1 MATTTS
7 GLDRRDFLRVT
18 AVAGGGVLLGAYS
31 VSSAGAGV
39 LAGSEPAADF
49 ALNVFIRITPDNL
62 VTIISKNPE
71 IGQGIKTSL
80 PMIVA
85 EELDVAWENVRVEQ
99 APLDTERFT
108 RQSVGGS
115 SGTPRNYDAMRRTGA
130 AARHMLVAAAA
141 AMWGVPASALT
152 TASGVVT
159 HQASGR
165 QATYGELADRAATI
179 TPPDLASV
187 ALKDPKDFTIV
198 GTRVAGVDNLDVVTG
213 KPLFGIDVT
222 LPGMKYA
229 VFEKCPVFAGKAVS
243 ANLDEIRAEPGV
255 RHAFI
260 VAGGDNLTG
269 LLDGVAIVADSWW
282 QASTARK
289 KLRVDWA
296 EGSYANDSSAGFA
309 ARAATLSKRTPQ
321 DVSPPDGDPD
331 AALAGAAKVVEAE
344 YFYPFI
350 AHATLEPQNCT
361 AHFHDGRLDMWAP
374 TQAPQRGRDR
384 VASAIGLD
392 ASAITVHITRSGGG
406 FGRRTGTD
414 YMVEAAAIA
423 KEVGVPVKLVW
434 SREDDMRHDF
444 YRPAGFHY
452 LKGGLDA
459 DGKVVAW
466 KNHFVTFG
474 TDGRPAPSAN
484 LGATE
489 FPARFV
495 PNYELGTSFIPFN
508 VPTGVLR
515 APRSNGVAFVMQ
527 SFIDELAHA
536 AGKDPL
542 ELRYDILA
550 AYQAREAAE
559 GSGGRGRS
567 LEPARMRDVLE
578 LVAEKSAWGK
588 MALPRGTG
596 RGIAF
601 HFSHRGYF
609 AEVVEASVSNPGAV
623 SVNKVWVAADIGS
636 QIVNLSGADNQVQ
649 GAVLDGIA
657 QALGQE
663 ITIEG
668 GRTVQSNFHDFPLL
682 RLRQVPPEIEVHFLK
697 TDAAPTGLGEPA
709 LPPVVPALCNAIFAA
724 TGKRIRSLPLSKHD
738 LRWA

>member
-31 VSSAGAGV
+31 VSSAGTGV
-39 LAGSEPAADF
+39 LEGSEPAADF
-49 ALNVFIRITPDNL
+49 ALNVFIRITPDDL

-99 APLDTERFT
+99 APLDTDRFT
-108 RQSVGGS
+108 AQSVGGS

-141 AMWGVPASALT
+141 AMWGVPASELT

-159 HQASGR
+159 HGASGR
-165 QATYGELADRAATI
+165 SATYGELADRAVAI

-187 ALKDPKDFTIV
+187 ALKDPKDFTIL
-198 GTRVAGVDNLDVVTG
+198 GTRVSGVDNLEIVTG
-213 KPLFGIDVT
+213 KPLYGIDVT

-229 VFEKCPVFAGKAVS
+229 VFEKCPVFAGKAVG
-243 ANLDEIRAEPGV
+243 ANLDEILAEPGV

-260 VAGGDNLTG
+260 VSGGDNLTG

-282 QASTARK
+282 QASQARR

-296 EGSYANDSSAGFA
+296 EGAHADDSSAGFA
-309 ARAATLSKRTPQ
+309 AKAATMSKRTPE
-321 DVSPPDGDPD
+321 DISPPDGDPD
-331 AALAGAAKVVEAE
+331 TALAGAAQVVEAE
-344 YFYPFI
+344 YSYPFI

-384 VASAIGLD
+384 VASALGID
-392 ASAITVHITRSGGG
+392 ESAITVHITRSGGG
-406 FGRRTGTD
+406 FGRRSSTD

-423 KEVGVPVKLVW
+423 KEVDAPVKLVW

-459 DGKVVAW
+459 NGKVVAW

-474 TDGRPAPSAN
+474 TNGRPARTAN
-484 LGATE
+484 LGDTE

-495 PNYELGTSFIPFN
+495 PNYGLGKSIIPFN
-508 VPTGVLR
+508 VPTGFLR
-515 APRSNGVAFVMQ
+515 APGSNGLAFVMQ

-536 AGKDPL
+536 AGTDPVQFRSDL
-542 ELRYDILA
+542 LA
-550 AYQAREAAE
+550 AYRAPAGGG
-559 GSGGRGRS
+559 GSGRTLDS
-567 LEPARMRDVLE
+567 ARMRGVLDM
-578 LVAEKSAWGK
+578 VAEKSGWGRTR
-588 MALPRGTG
+588 LPRGTG
-596 RGIAF
+596 RGVAF

-609 AEVVEASVSNPGAV
+609 AEVVEASVSNAGAV
-623 SVNKVWVAADIGS
+623 SVNKIWVAGDIGS
-636 QIVNLSGADNQVQ
+636 QIVNLSGAEAQVQ
-649 GAVLDGIA
+649 GSVLDGIA

-663 ITIEG
+663 ITIDR
-668 GRTVQSNFHDFPLL
+668 GRAVQSNFHDFPLL
-682 RLRQVPPEIEVHFLK
+682 RLTQASPEIEVHFLRS
-697 TDAAPTGLGEPA
+697 DAAPTGLGEPA
-709 LPPVVPALCNAIFAA
+709 LPPVVPALCNAIFAV

-738 LRWA
+738 LSWT

>member
-1 MATTTS
+1 MKTTTS

-31 VSSAGAGV
+31 ASSAGAVV
-39 LAGSEPAADF
+39 LEGSEPAADF

-99 APLDTERFT
+99 APLDTDRFT

-115 SGTPRNYDAMRRTGA
+115 SGTPRNYDNMRRTGA

-141 AMWGVPASALT
+141 EMWGVPASALT
-152 TASGVVT
+152 TAAGVVT
-159 HQASGR
+159 DRASGR
-165 QATYGELADRAATI
+165 SATYGELADRAVAV

-187 ALKDPKDFTIV
+187 PLKDPKDFTIL
-198 GTRVAGVDNLDVVTG
+198 GTRVPGVDNLDIVTG

-260 VAGGDNLTG
+260 VSGGDNLTG

-282 QASTARK
+282 QASQARK

-296 EGSYANDSSAGFA
+296 EGAHADDSSAGFA
-309 ARAATLSKRTPQ
+309 AKAATMSKSTPE
-321 DVSPPDGDPD
+321 DVFPPDGDPD
-331 AALAGAAKVVEAE
+331 AALAGAAQVVEGE

-384 VASAIGLD
+384 VASTIGID

-406 FGRRTGTD
+406 FGRRSSTD

-423 KEVGVPVKLVW
+423 IELDTPVKLVW
-434 SREDDMRHDF
+434 SREDDIRHDF

-495 PNYELGTSFIPFN
+495 PNYELGLSFIPFN

-536 AGKDPL
+536 AGADPVQ
-542 ELRYDILA
+542 LRYDILA
-550 AYQAREAAE
+550 AYQAPEAD
-559 GSGGRGRS
+559 GGGRGS
-567 LEPARMRDVLE
+567 LDPARMRSVLE
-578 LVAEKSAWGK
+578 LVADKSAWGS
-588 MALPRGTG
+588 ARFPRGTG
-596 RGIAF
+596 RGVAF

-609 AEVVEASVSNPGAV
+609 AEVVEVTVTNAGAV

-636 QIVNLSGADNQVQ
+636 QIVNLSGAEAQVQ

-657 QALGQE
+657 QTLGQE
-663 ITIEG
+663 ITIER
-668 GRTVQSNFHDFPLL
+668 GRTVQSNFHDFHLI
-682 RLRQVPPEIEVHFLK
+682 RLKQVPPEIEMHFLRS
-697 TDAAPTGLGEPA
+697 DVAPTGLGEPA

>member
-85 EELDVAWENVRVEQ
+85 EELDVAWQNVRVEQ

-108 RQSVGGS
+108 RQSAYGS
-115 SGTPRNYDAMRRTGA
+115 TATRTHYDLMRRTGA

-159 HQASGR
+159 HGASGR
-165 QATYGELADRAATI
+165 RATYGELADRAVAI

-187 ALKDPKDFTIV
+187 ALKDPKDFTIL
-198 GTRVAGVDNLDVVTG
+198 GTRVPGVDNLDIVTG

-374 TQAPQRGRDR
+374 TQNPQRGRDV
-384 VASAIGLD
+384 VASTIGLD

-406 FGRRTGTD
+406 FGRRGSAD

-423 KEVGVPVKLVW
+423 KEVDAPVKLVW

-459 DGKVVAW
+459 DGKVVVW

-474 TDGRPAPSAN
+474 TDGRPARTAN

-495 PNYELGTSFIPFN
+495 SNYGLGKSIIPFN
-508 VPTGVLR
+508 VPTGFLR
-515 APRSNGVAFVMQ
+515 APGSNGLAFVMQ

-536 AGKDPL
+536 AGTDPVQFRNDL
-542 ELRYDILA
+542 LA
-550 AYQAREAAE
+550 SYRASAE
-559 GSGGRGRS
+559 GGGRGRS
-567 LEPARMRDVLE
+567 LDPARMRGVLD
-578 LVAEKSAWGK
+578 LVAEKSGWGRTR
-588 MALPRGTG
+588 LPRGTG
-596 RGIAF
+596 RGVAF

-609 AEVVEASVSNPGAV
+609 AEVVEASVSNAGAV
-623 SVNKVWVAADIGS
+623 SVNKVWVAGDIGS
-636 QIVNLSGADNQVQ
+636 QIVNLSGAETQVQ
-649 GAVLDGIA
+649 GSVLDGIA

-663 ITIEG
+663 ITIER

-682 RLRQVPPEIEVHFLK
+682 RLSQAPPAIEVHFLRS
-697 TDAAPTGLGEPA
+697 DVAPSGLGEPS

-724 TGKRIRSLPLSKHD
+724 TGKRIRSLPLSRND
-738 LRWA
+738 LRWT

>member
-1 MATTTS
+1 METTIS
-7 GLDRRDFLRVT
+7 GLDRREFLRVT
-18 AVAGGGVLLGAYS
+18 ALAGGGVLLGAYS
-31 VSSAGAGV
+31 MSSAGAGV
-39 LAGSEPAADF
+39 LEGSEPAADF

-85 EELDVAWENVRVEQ
+85 EELDVAWRSVRVEQ

-108 RQSVGGS
+108 RQSAGGS
-115 SGTPRNYDAMRRTGA
+115 NATPRNYDAMRRTGA
-130 AARHMLVAAAA
+130 AARQMLVAAAA
-141 AMWGVPASALT
+141 AMWGVPAAELA
-152 TASGVVT
+152 TASGTVM
-159 HQASGR
+159 HRASGR
-165 QATYGELADRAATI
+165 RATYGELADRAAAI
-179 TPPDLASV
+179 TPPDMASV
-187 ALKDPKDFTIV
+187 PLKDPKDFTIV
-198 GTRVAGVDNLDVVTG
+198 GTRVSGVDNLDVVTG
-213 KPLFGIDVT
+213 KPMFGIDVT

-229 VFEKCPVFAGKAVS
+229 VFEKCPVFGGKAVN

-255 RHAFI
+255 QRAFI
-260 VAGGDNLTG
+260 VAGDANLTG
-269 LLDGVAIVADSWW
+269 LLSGVAIVADTWW
-282 QASTARK
+282 QASTARR
-289 KLRVDWA
+289 KLRVQWD
-296 EGSYANDSSAGFA
+296 EGAHANDSSAAFA
-309 ARAATLSKRTPQ
+309 AQAATLSKSSPEV
-321 DVSPPDGDPD
+321 VSPPEGDPD

-344 YFYPFI
+344 YSYPFI

-361 AHFHDGRLDMWAP
+361 AHFHDGRLDIWAP
-374 TQAPQRGRDR
+374 TQSPQRGRDM
-384 VASAIGLD
+384 VASTLGLKPR
-392 ASAITVHITRSGGG
+392 AITVHLTRSGGG
-406 FGRRTGTD
+406 FGRRTSAD

-423 KEVGVPVKLVW
+423 KEVGVPVKLLW

-459 DGKVVAW
+459 SGKVVAW

-474 TDGRPAPSAN
+474 ADGRPARSAN

-495 PNYELGTSFIPFN
+495 PNYGLGTSFIPFN

-542 ELRYDILA
+542 ELRYDLLA
-550 AYQAREAAE
+550 AYRAPAAAA
-559 GSGGRGRS
+559 GGRSRS
-567 LEPARMRDVLE
+567 LDPARMRGVLE
-578 LVAEKSAWGK
+578 LVAEKSAWGRTL
-588 MALPRGTG
+588 LPRGTG

-609 AEVVEASVSNPGAV
+609 AEVVEASVSNEGAV
-623 SVNKVWVAADIGS
+623 SVNKVWVAGDIGS
-636 QIVNLSGADNQVQ
+636 QIVNPSGAGNQVQ

-657 QALGQE
+657 QTLGQE
-663 ITIEG
+663 ITIER

-682 RLRQVPPEIEVHFLK
+682 RLRQAPPEIEVHFLK
-697 TDAAPTGLGEPA
+697 TDLAPTGLGEPA

>member
-1 MATTTS
+1 MKTTTS

-31 VSSAGAGV
+31 VRSAGAGV

-108 RQSVGGS
+108 AQSAFGS
-115 SGTPRNYDAMRRTGA
+115 TATRTNYDNMRRTGA

-141 AMWGVPASALT
+141 EMWGVPASALT
-152 TASGVVT
+152 TAAGVVT
-159 HQASGR
+159 HRTSGR
-165 QATYGELADRAATI
+165 STTYGELADRAVAI
-179 TPPDLASV
+179 TPPDLAGV
-187 ALKDPKDFTIV
+187 ALKDPKDFKIL
-198 GTRVAGVDNLDVVTG
+198 GTRVPGVDNLAIVTG
-213 KPLFGIDVT
+213 KPLYGIDVT

-243 ANLDEIRAEPGV
+243 ANLDEILAEPGV

-260 VAGGDNLTG
+260 VAGGDSLTG

-282 QASTARK
+282 QASQARR
-289 KLRVDWA
+289 KLRVDWS
-296 EGSYANDSSAGFA
+296 EGAHADDSSAGFA
-309 ARAATLSKRTPQ
+309 AQAATMSKSTPE
-321 DVSPPDGDPD
+321 DISPPDGDPD
-331 AALAGAAKVVEAE
+331 AALAGAAQVVEAE

-361 AHFHDGRLDMWAP
+361 AHFHDGRLDMWTP
-374 TQAPQRGRDR
+374 SQNPQRGRGV
-384 VASAIGLD
+384 VASTLGID
-392 ASAITVHITRSGGG
+392 ESAITVHITRSGGG
-406 FGRRTGTD
+406 FGRRGSSD
-414 YMVEAAAIA
+414 YVVEAAAIA
-423 KEVGVPVKLVW
+423 KEVGVPVKLLW

-474 TDGRPAPSAN
+474 TNGRPARTAN
-484 LGATE
+484 LSATK

-495 PNYELGTSFIPFN
+495 PNFGLGKSIIPFN
-508 VPTGVLR
+508 VPTGFLR
-515 APRSNGVAFVMQ
+515 APGSNGLAFVMQ

-536 AGKDPL
+536 AGIDPVRFRNDL
-542 ELRYDILA
+542 LDSY
-550 AYQAREAAE
+550 REPA
-559 GSGGRGRS
+559 GGGGRS
-567 LEPARMRDVLE
+567 LDPARMRGVLDM
-578 LVAEKSAWGK
+578 VAEKSGWGRTR
-588 MALPRGTG
+588 LPQGTG
-596 RGIAF
+596 RGVAF

-609 AEVVEASVSNPGAV
+609 AEVVEASVSNSGAV
-623 SVNKVWVAADIGS
+623 SVNKVWVAGDIGS
-636 QIVNLSGADNQVQ
+636 QIVNLSGAEAQVQ
-649 GAVLDGIA
+649 GSVLDGIA

-663 ITIEG
+663 ITIDR

-682 RLRQVPPEIEVHFLK
+682 RLTQASPEIEVHFLRS
-697 TDAAPTGLGEPA
+697 DVAPTGLGEPA

>member
-1 MATTTS
+1 METTTS

-39 LAGSEPAADF
+39 LEGSEPAADF

-115 SGTPRNYDAMRRTGA
+115 NGTPRNYDLMRRTGA

-141 AMWGVPASALT
+141 EMWGVPASALT

-159 HQASGR
+159 HGASGR
-165 QATYGELADRAATI
+165 SATYGELADRAVAI
-179 TPPDLASV
+179 TSPDLASV
-187 ALKDPKDFTIV
+187 ALKDPKDFKIL
-198 GTRVAGVDNLDVVTG
+198 GTRVPGVDNLAVVTG
-213 KPLFGIDVT
+213 KPLYGIDVT

-243 ANLDEIRAEPGV
+243 ANLDEVLAEPGV

-282 QASTARK
+282 QASQARR
-289 KLRVDWA
+289 KLRVDWS
-296 EGSYANDSSAGFA
+296 EGQYANDSSEGFA
-309 ARAATLSKRTPQ
+309 ARAATLSKSEPE
-321 DVSPPDGDPD
+321 DISPPDGDPD
-331 AALAGAAKVVEAE
+331 AALAGAAQVVEAE
-344 YFYPFI
+344 YSYPFI

-361 AHFHDGRLDMWAP
+361 AHFHDGRMDMWAP
-374 TQAPQRGRDR
+374 SQNPQRGRDR
-384 VASAIGLD
+384 VASTLGID

-406 FGRRTGTD
+406 FGRRSSTD

-423 KEVGVPVKLVW
+423 KEVDAPVKLLW
-434 SREDDMRHDF
+434 SREDDIRHDF

-459 DGKVVAW
+459 NGKVVAW

-474 TDGRPAPSAN
+474 TDGRPAPSAS

-495 PNYELGTSFIPFN
+495 PNYGLGLSFIPFN

-536 AGKDPL
+536 AGTDPL
-542 ELRYDILA
+542 QLRYDILA
-550 AYQAREAAE
+550 AYQEPEAT
-559 GSGGRGRS
+559 GGRGGS
-567 LEPARMRDVLE
+567 LDPARMRAVLE

-588 MALPRGTG
+588 MELPRGTG
-596 RGIAF
+596 RGLAF

-609 AEVVEASVSNPGAV
+609 AEVVEASVSNAGAV
-623 SVNKVWVAADIGS
+623 SVNKVWVAGDIGS
-636 QIVNLSGADNQVQ
+636 QIVNPSGADNQVQ

-657 QALGQE
+657 QTLGQE
-663 ITIEG
+663 ITIG
-668 GRTVQSNFHDFPLL
+668 QGRTVQSNFHDFPLL
-682 RLRQVPPEIEVHFLK
+682 RLTQAPPEIEVYFLK

>member
-1 MATTTS
+1 METTTS
-7 GLDRRDFLRVT
+7 GLDRREFLRVT
-18 AVAGGGVLLGAYS
+18 ALAGGGVLLGAYS

-39 LAGSEPAADF
+39 LEGSEPAADF

-85 EELDVAWENVRVEQ
+85 EELDVAWRNVRVEQ

-108 RQSVGGS
+108 RQSAGGS
-115 SGTPRNYDAMRRTGA
+115 NATRTNYDNMRRTGA
-130 AARHMLVAAAA
+130 AARQMLVAAAA
-141 AMWGVPASALT
+141 AMWGVPAAALT

-159 HQASGR
+159 HRASGR
-165 QATYGELADRAATI
+165 RATYGELADRAAAI
-179 TPPDLASV
+179 TPPDMASV
-187 ALKDPKDFTIV
+187 PLKDPKDFTIV
-198 GTRVAGVDNLDVVTG
+198 GTRVSGVDNLDVVTG
-213 KPLFGIDVT
+213 KPMFGIDVT

-229 VFEKCPVFAGKAVS
+229 VFEKCPVFGGKAVS

-296 EGSYANDSSAGFA
+296 EGAYADDSSAGFA
-309 ARAATLSKRTPQ
+309 ARAATLSKSEPEV
-321 DVSPPDGDPD
+321 VSPPDGDPD

-344 YFYPFI
+344 YSYPFI

-374 TQAPQRGRDR
+374 SQNPQRGRSA
-384 VASAIGLD
+384 VASTLGID
-392 ASAITVHITRSGGG
+392 ESTITVHITRSGGG
-406 FGRRTGTD
+406 FGRRTSAD

-423 KEVGVPVKLVW
+423 KEVDSPVKLLW

-474 TDGRPAPSAN
+474 ADGRPARSAN

-495 PNYELGTSFIPFN
+495 PNYGLGKSIIPFN
-508 VPTGVLR
+508 VPTGFLR
-515 APRSNGVAFVMQ
+515 APGSNGLAFVMQ

-536 AGKDPL
+536 AGADPVQF
-542 ELRYDILA
+542 RYDLLA
-550 AYQAREAAE
+550 SYQGPAE
-559 GSGGRGRS
+559 GGGRGRN
-567 LEPARMRDVLE
+567 LDPPRMRGVLA
-578 LVAEKSAWGK
+578 LVAEKSEWGRTR
-588 MALPRGTG
+588 LPRGTG
-596 RGIAF
+596 RGVAF
-601 HFSHRGYF
+601 HLSHRGYF
-609 AEVVEASVSNPGAV
+609 AEVVEASVSNAGAV
-623 SVNKVWVAADIGS
+623 SVNKVWVAADIGR
-636 QIVNLSGADNQVQ
+636 QIVNLSGAETQVQ

-663 ITIEG
+663 ITIER

-682 RLRQVPPEIEVHFLK
+682 RLRQAPPEIEVHFLK
-697 TDAAPTGLGEPA
+697 TDLAPTGLGEPA

>member
-1 MATTTS
+1 MKTTTS
-7 GLDRRDFLRVT
+7 SLDRRDFLRVT

-31 VSSAGAGV
+31 ASSAGAGV
-39 LAGSEPAADF
+39 LEGSEPAADF
-49 ALNVFIRITPDNL
+49 TLNVFIRITPDNL

-85 EELDVAWENVRVEQ
+85 EELDVAWEDVRVEQ
-99 APLDTERFT
+99 APLDTDRFT

-115 SGTPRNYDAMRRTGA
+115 SGTPRNYDNMRRTGA

-141 AMWGVPASALT
+141 GMWGVPASALT
-152 TASGVVT
+152 TEAGVVT
-159 HQASGR
+159 DRASGR
-165 QATYGELADRAATI
+165 SATYGELADRAVAV

-187 ALKDPKDFTIV
+187 PLKDPMDFTIL
-198 GTRVAGVDNLDVVTG
+198 GTRVPGVDNLDIVTG
-213 KPLFGIDVT
+213 KPLYGIDVT

-229 VFEKCPVFAGKAVS
+229 VFEKCPVFAGKVVS
-243 ANLDEIRAEPGV
+243 ANLDEIQAEPGV

-282 QASTARK
+282 QASQARK

-296 EGSYANDSSAGFA
+296 EGAHADDSSEGFA
-309 ARAATLSKRTPQ
+309 ARAATMSKSTPE
-321 DVSPPDGDPD
+321 DVFPPDGDPD
-331 AALAGAAKVVEAE
+331 AALAGAEQVVEAE
-344 YFYPFI
+344 YSYPFI
-350 AHATLEPQNCT
+350 AHASLEPQNCT

-384 VASAIGLD
+384 VANTIGID

-406 FGRRTGTD
+406 FGRRSSTD

-423 KEVGVPVKLVW
+423 KEVDTPVKLVW
-434 SREDDMRHDF
+434 SREDDIRHDF

-495 PNYELGTSFIPFN
+495 PNYELGLSFIPFN

-527 SFIDELAHA
+527 SFMDELAHA
-536 AGKDPL
+536 AGADPVQ
-542 ELRYDILA
+542 LRYDILA
-550 AYQAREAAE
+550 AYQAPEAE
-559 GSGGRGRS
+559 GDRGGS
-567 LEPARMRDVLE
+567 LDPARMRSVLE
-578 LVAEKSAWGK
+578 LVAEKSAWGSTR
-588 MALPRGTG
+588 LPRGTG
-596 RGIAF
+596 RGVAF

-609 AEVVEASVSNPGAV
+609 AEVVEVTVSNAGAV

-636 QIVNLSGADNQVQ
+636 QIVNLSGAEAQVQ

-657 QALGQE
+657 QTLGQE
-663 ITIEG
+663 ITIER
-668 GRTVQSNFHDFPLL
+668 GRTVQSNFHDFQLI
-682 RLRQVPPEIEVHFLK
+682 RLKQAPAEIEMHFLRS
-697 TDAAPTGLGEPA
+697 DVAPTGLGEPA

>member
-1 MATTTS
+1 METTTS

-39 LAGSEPAADF
+39 LAGSEPVADF
-49 ALNVFIRITPDNL
+49 DLNVFIRITPDNL

-108 RQSVGGS
+108 RQSAFGS
-115 SGTPRNYDAMRRTGA
+115 TATRTHYDLMRRTGA
-130 AARHMLVAAAA
+130 AARQMLVAAAA
-141 AMWGVPASALT
+141 AVWGVPASALT
-152 TASGVVT
+152 TAAGVVT
-159 HQASGR
+159 HRASGR
-165 QATYGELADRAATI
+165 SATYGELADRAVAI
-179 TPPDLASV
+179 TSPDLASV
-187 ALKDPKDFTIV
+187 ALKDPKDFKIL
-198 GTRVAGVDNLDVVTG
+198 GTRVPGVDNLDVVTG

-260 VAGGDNLTG
+260 VAGGDNLTR

-282 QASTARK
+282 QASQARK
-289 KLRVDWA
+289 KLRVDWS
-296 EGSYANDSSAGFA
+296 EGAYANDSSAGFA
-309 ARAATLSKRTPQ
+309 ARAATMSKSAPE

-331 AALAGAAKVVEAE
+331 AALAGAAQVVEAE
-344 YFYPFI
+344 YSYPFI

-374 TQAPQRGRDR
+374 TQNPQRGRDR
-384 VASAIGLD
+384 VASTIGID

-406 FGRRTGTD
+406 FGRRGSAD

-423 KEVGVPVKLVW
+423 KEVDAPVKLLW

-474 TDGRPAPSAN
+474 TNGRPAPSAN

-495 PNYELGTSFIPFN
+495 PNYELGMSFIPFN

-527 SFIDELAHA
+527 SFIDELAYA
-536 AGKDPL
+536 AGTDPL

-550 AYQAREAAE
+550 AYEAPEAT
-559 GSGGRGRS
+559 GGRGAS
-567 LEPARMRDVLE
+567 LDPARMRGVLDM
-578 LVAEKSAWGK
+578 VAEKSEWGRTQ
-588 MALPRGTG
+588 LPRGTG

-609 AEVVEASVSNPGAV
+609 AEVVEASVSNAGAV
-623 SVNKVWVAADIGS
+623 SVNKVWVAGDIGS

-657 QALGQE
+657 QTLGQE
-663 ITIEG
+663 ITIER
-668 GRTVQSNFHDFPLL
+668 GRTVQSNYHDFPLL
-682 RLRQVPPEIEVHFLK
+682 RLKQAPPAIEVHFLK
-697 TDAAPTGLGEPA
+697 TAAAPTGLGEPA
-709 LPPVVPALCNAIFAA
+709 LPPVVPALCNAVFAA

>member
-1 MATTTS
+1 MEKTTS
-7 GLDRRDFLRVT
+7 GLDRREFLRVT
-18 AVAGGGVLLGAYS
+18 ALAGGGMMLGAYS
-31 VSSAGAGV
+31 VNAADAGGIT
-39 LAGSEPAADF
+39 GSEPPADF

-85 EELDVAWENVRVEQ
+85 EELDVDWENVRVEQ
-99 APLDTERFT
+99 APLDTDRYTGQSAFGSTAT
-108 RQSVGGS
+108 RS
-115 SGTPRNYDAMRRTGA
+115 NYDNMRRTGA

-141 AMWGVPASALT
+141 AMWGVPAAELS
-152 TASGVVT
+152 TASGAVT
-159 HQASGR
+159 HRASGR
-165 QATYGELADRAATI
+165 RATYGELADKAAAI
-179 TPPDLASV
+179 TPPDMASV
-187 ALKDPKDFTIV
+187 PLKDPRDFTIV
-198 GTRVAGVDNLDVVTG
+198 GTRVPGVDNPDIVTG
-213 KPLFGIDVT
+213 KPMFGIDVT

-229 VFEKCPVFAGKAVS
+229 VFEKCPVFAGKALS
-243 ANLDEIRAEPGV
+243 ANLDEILAEPGV
-255 RHAFI
+255 QHTFI

-269 LLDGVAIVADSWW
+269 LLSGVAIVADSWW
-282 QASTARK
+282 QASQARR
-289 KLRVDWA
+289 KLRVDWD
-296 EGSYANDSSAGFA
+296 EGAYADDSSAAFA
-309 ARAATLSKRTPQ
+309 ARAATLSRSDPEV
-321 DVSPPDGDPD
+321 VSPPDGDPD
-331 AALAGAAKVVEAE
+331 VALTGAAKVVEAE
-344 YFYPFI
+344 YAYPFI

-361 AHFHDGRLDMWAP
+361 AHFHDGRMEIWAP
-374 TQAPQRGRDR
+374 SQAPQRGRDLI
-384 VASAIGLD
+384 ASTLGLE
-392 ASAITVHITRSGGG
+392 ASTITVHITRSGGG
-406 FGRRTGTD
+406 FGRRGSAD

-474 TDGRPAPSAN
+474 ADGRPARTAN

-495 PNYELGTSFIPFN
+495 PNFGLGTSIIPFN
-508 VPTGVLR
+508 VPTGFLR
-515 APRSNGVAFVMQ
+515 APGSNGLAFVMQ

-550 AYQAREAAE
+550 AYRAPE
-559 GSGGRGRS
+559 GAGGGGRS
-567 LEPARMRDVLE
+567 LDPVRMRGVLE
-578 LVAEKSAWGK
+578 FVAEKSAWGK
-588 MALPRGTG
+588 VELPRGTG
-596 RGIAF
+596 SGIAF

-609 AEVVEASVSNPGAV
+609 AEVVEASVSNAGAV
-623 SVNKVWVAADIGS
+623 SVNKVWVAGDIGS
-636 QIVNLSGADNQVQ
+636 QIVNLSGAETQVQ
-649 GAVLDGIA
+649 GSVLDGIA

-663 ITIEG
+663 ITIER

-682 RLRQVPPEIEVHFLK
+682 RLRQVPSEIEVHFLRS
-697 TDAAPTGLGEPA
+697 DVAPSGLGEPA

-724 TGKRIRSLPLSKHD
+724 TGKRIRALPLSKHD